1 MLCKLIPLFAL
12 ALAAASCNKDRDE
25 VSASNSKKPPT
36 QGPDKPGKRKSPH
49 EVAVEQVLA
58 LDAVVKKYTKLVS
71 DAEAAGDFEKAT
83 ELRTR
88 LQVAQGAYEDAR
100 KRLDMMDRVSPMLQE
115 KERQEQSH
123 GDAAPAPQ

>member
-1 MLCKLIPLFAL
+1 MLRKLIPLFAL
-12 ALAAASCNKDRDE
+12 ALAAASCKKDRDE
-25 VSASNSKKPPT
+25 VSASNAKKQPT
-36 QGPDKPGKRKSPH
+36 QGPEKPGKRKSPH

-100 KRLDMMDRVSPMLQE
+100 ERLEMMDRVSPMLQE
-115 KERQEQSH
+115 KERQEQRQ